1 MESRVWPNVGNDR
14 AAASGHPHQKPG
26 LRGSEPIA
34 WLPLRCLCICWN
46 LATGG
51 RSNNTPVSARYTM
64 KNAFAIRAD
73 SPSVLNRAV
82 KSRTANVRP
91 DIAKQ
96 SIAVAIRNRR
106 EPRHIIAAQTQHTA
120 VRMARSKAVLSVP
133 NITSDAKQSKGKVAT
148 RATAKQVT

>member
-1 MESRVWPNVGNDR
+1 
-14 AAASGHPHQKPG
+14 
-26 LRGSEPIA
+26 
-34 WLPLRCLCICWN
+34 
-46 LATGG
+46 
-51 RSNNTPVSARYTM
+51 M